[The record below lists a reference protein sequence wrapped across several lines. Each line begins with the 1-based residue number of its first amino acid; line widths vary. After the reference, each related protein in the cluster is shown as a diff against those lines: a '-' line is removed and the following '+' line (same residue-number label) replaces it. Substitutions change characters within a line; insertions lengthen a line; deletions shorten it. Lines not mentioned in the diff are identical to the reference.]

1 MSSAD
6 VNIDEA
12 LARDLA
18 NLEKLRKDVIEA
30 QERLAFPPEP
40 VAAES
45 STVEVAQ
52 LERELKE
59 SRSEFADLADSKR
72 RLEQQLTE
80 IRQGVVENEARYKQT
95 AADLAAER
103 QKTSQ
108 IQRVADQRELTII
121 DRDNEIA
128 FLTKQQ
134 ADALKKVDDLGSEL
148 EKIRASMIIHRSL

>member
-45 STVEVAQ
+45 ST
-52 LERELKE
+52 
-59 SRSEFADLADSKR
+59 
-72 RLEQQLTE
+72 
-80 IRQGVVENEARYKQT
+80 
-95 AADLAAER
+95 
-103 QKTSQ
+103 
-108 IQRVADQRELTII
+108 
-121 DRDNEIA
+121 
-128 FLTKQQ
+128 
-134 ADALKKVDDLGSEL
+134 DALKKVDDLGSEL
-148 EKIRASMIIHRSL
+148 EKIRADLKKAIENKGGVDDNSSQLIKENNKLNEQLKALQFKAKRYYDEVTRFREQSGPQPKKRS